1 LKKNQTH
8 HGDDPKHAGGFNNFH
23 QQRFALGNTGSNRFG
38 YERNRPSFRPHSPPP
53 LPKHRETRCSRFD
66 DKTGR
71 LNSGGLS
78 RDHRRF
84 YISQKYEMEKEEKRK
99 RDLLQAWHEN
109 KCYYLRLDPTITPM
123 FPEIPEFYFDPTVG
137 TWYQMPELPPQ
148 VDVWGKLG
156 FPHMALLPKEAY
168 RETDSPLP
176 DPTLIYPPGVVKV
189 SYLYGQPMSLDPS
202 YSNAQIDIPEPEPIM
217 PPQESHVRI
226 ENRSLSPFSPQNIPL
241 SYIDP
246 DTGQEVPI
254 PEERHRSNEHFT
266 LNTLIQTIPTSIS
279 SESEFNRDLMSPAVP
294 NVSEQSNIF
303 HPHHT
308 IESNSITLSTPS
320 SCRRDRSS
328 SVSPTLLPTQLSN
341 TDSCRK
347 SEHDDQ
353 VRSSRKTF
361 NVMVKLP
368 SSWRVTRDPSGK
380 VYYYNIR
387 TKDVQWV
394 PPQGTETIEEN
405 SSGQNLIKSES
416 QNSHQIDVLG
426 ATPESDDDMDD
437 VSKTESPMDE
447 DGDESDIDED
457 DDTDLN
463 LDMDLDAK
471 SLDNPQGPYSDL
483 SAQERNIL
491 LRFSKLS
498 KEERQNERRQ
508 KRERDREKK
517 EYERKR
523 RRERHGKHRKDGLV
537 TEHLI
542 PKRGEREKT
551 DLMTFQEMRERLAN
565 RDAIREKQEIEERE
579 EAERDREE
587 EKQRLRQLEK
597 EKREQAVE
605 KQTVVEK
612 KAAQHLA
619 VSTKDRNSPSNSKVT
634 SPEANLS
641 TEQVVQK
648 SDERFTSSCEQTSKT
663 TTAAADTSSEVS
675 KKIRENFMKEASK
688 IIVKALDPFRKS
700 DSQKAKIKST
710 EDFKHLA
717 KKLTEY
723 ILLKEMKHC
732 PRIEDLRFTEST
744 KKKAA
749 EFVKKY
755 MLKFGDTYKRSPQK
769 C

>member
-1 LKKNQTH
+1 
-8 HGDDPKHAGGFNNFH
+8 
-23 QQRFALGNTGSNRFG
+23 
-38 YERNRPSFRPHSPPP
+38 
-53 LPKHRETRCSRFD
+53 
-66 DKTGR
+66 
-71 LNSGGLS
+71 
-78 RDHRRF
+78 
-84 YISQKYEMEKEEKRK
+84 
-99 RDLLQAWHEN
+99 
-109 KCYYLRLDPTITPM
+109 
-123 FPEIPEFYFDPTVG
+123 
-137 TWYQMPELPPQ
+137 
-148 VDVWGKLG
+148 
-156 FPHMALLPKEAY
+156 LPKEAY

-217 PPQESHVRI
+217 LPQESHLRI
-226 ENRSLSPFSPQNIPL
+226 ENSSLSPFSPQNIPL

-266 LNTLIQTIPTSIS
+266 HNTVIQTTATSIS
-279 SESEFNRDLMSPAVP
+279 SESEFNRDLMSPAAP
-294 NVSEQSNIF
+294 NVSEQTNIF

-308 IESNSITLSTPS
+308 TESNSITLSTPS
-320 SCRRDRSS
+320 SYRRGRSA
-328 SVSPTLLPTQLSN
+328 SVSPTVLPTKLSN
-341 TDSCRK
+341 TDSCSK
-347 SEHDDQ
+347 SEHEQ

-405 SSGQNLIKSES
+405 STGQNS
-416 QNSHQIDVLG
+416 QHQIDVLG

-597 EKREQAVE
+597 EKREQQAVE

-619 VSTKDRNSPSNSKVT
+619 VSTKDQSSPSNLKVA

-641 TEQVVQK
+641 KEQVVQK

-769 C
+769 S

>member
-1 LKKNQTH
+1 
-8 HGDDPKHAGGFNNFH
+8 
-23 QQRFALGNTGSNRFG
+23 
-38 YERNRPSFRPHSPPP
+38 
-53 LPKHRETRCSRFD
+53 
-66 DKTGR
+66 
-71 LNSGGLS
+71 
-78 RDHRRF
+78 
-84 YISQKYEMEKEEKRK
+84 MEKEEKRK

-217 PPQESHVRI
+217 LPQESHVRI

-254 PEERHRSNEHFT
+254 PEERHRSIEHFT
-266 LNTLIQTIPTSIS
+266 HNTVIQTIPTSIS

-294 NVSEQSNIF
+294 NVLEPSNTF
-303 HPHHT
+303 HTHHT
-308 IESNSITLSTPS
+308 IESSSNTLSTPS
-320 SCRRDRSS
+320 SHRRGRSA
-328 SVSPTLLPTQLSN
+328 SVSPTLLPTKLGNS
-341 TDSCRK
+341 DSCSK
-347 SEHDDQ
+347 NEHDEQ
-353 VRSSRKTF
+353 VRSSRKTS

-405 SSGQNLIKSES
+405 STGQNLIKRES

-457 DDTDLN
+457 DETDLN

-542 PKRGEREKT
+542 PVLIYIHFVVLKR
-551 DLMTFQEMRERLAN
+551 
-565 RDAIREKQEIEERE
+565 
-579 EAERDREE
+579 
-587 EKQRLRQLEK
+587 
-597 EKREQAVE
+597 
-605 KQTVVEK
+605 
-612 KAAQHLA
+612 
-619 VSTKDRNSPSNSKVT
+619 
-634 SPEANLS
+634 
-641 TEQVVQK
+641 
-648 SDERFTSSCEQTSKT
+648 
-663 TTAAADTSSEVS
+663 
-675 KKIRENFMKEASK
+675 
-688 IIVKALDPFRKS
+688 IIVVL
-700 DSQKAKIKST
+700 
-710 EDFKHLA
+710 FKHFRRIFF
-717 KKLTEY
+717 
-723 ILLKEMKHC
+723 ILF
-732 PRIEDLRFTEST
+732 PF
-744 KKKAA
+744 
-749 EFVKKY
+749 
-755 MLKFGDTYKRSPQK
+755 
-769 C
+769 